1 MTNPTLP
8 RLLALAPK
16 GLEGIGV
23 VAAACRASALGI
35 VDLCANP
42 GTDPLPVFAR
52 LDRLKTNRW
61 GVRVLAA
68 QVLDE
73 SWVTRQAIEPAV
85 VCIPVCRS
93 TDGRFDAAVQA
104 IRQADRTVIGEVT
117 THDEALRAIAAGVSG
132 LIVAGHE
139 AGGWGGAESSFVL
152 LQRALAASSSAGLGA
167 RWGRANSRSG
177 LRGSRRG
184 GGRARWER
192 SCWRENPLWIM
203 NGAIGSPGGT
213 AVRPR

>member
-1 MTNPTLP
+1 MTTPTLP

-35 VDLCANP
+35 IDLCANP
-42 GTDPLPVFAR
+42 RMDPLPVIAR
-52 LDRLKTNRW
+52 LARLNTNGW

-68 QVLDE
+68 QVLDG
-73 SWVTRQAIEPAV
+73 SWLTRQAIEPAV

-93 TDGRFDAAVQA
+93 TDERFDAAVLA
-104 IRQADRTVIGEVT
+104 IRQAYRTVIGEVT

-152 LQRALAASSSAGLGA
+152 LQRALAASDLPV
-167 RWGRANSRSG
+167 WV
-177 LRGSRRG
+177 RG
-184 GGRARWER
+184 GVGPKVAAGCVAAGAAGVVLDGALLLARESPLDPGNGR
-192 SCWRENPLWIM
+192 
-203 NGAIGSPGGT
+203 GADSPAAGP
-213 AVRPR
+213 AK